1 MGFQFSRVIQQYIEI
16 KTEAYYSNC
25 NIQLSHNTNM
35 IPITSLYTFSI
46 TTMGIADSGK
56 EYMGWSQLK

>member
-1 MGFQFSRVIQQYIEI
+1 
-16 KTEAYYSNC
+16 
-25 NIQLSHNTNM
+25 M

-46 TTMGIADSGK
+46 TTMDIADSGK